1 MLNEIVHG
9 KRSITPDT
17 ALRSGRFFNMSS
29 QFWLNIQARYDLE
42 KAKDQ
47 LKNRLDIEVHTLR
60 AQNA

>member
-1 MLNEIVHG
+1 
-9 KRSITPDT
+9 
-17 ALRSGRFFNMSS
+17 MSS

-47 LKNRLDIEVHTLR
+47 LKNRLDNEVHALR